1 MPNVSKVREITRQ
14 ALKTMRVDLTEEQ
27 IEECVD
33 YAWTLNDLGLSEH
46 DAAVTACKEYL
57 NIERSF

>member
-1 MPNVSKVREITRQ
+1 MQ
-14 ALKTMRVDLTEEQ
+14 VDLTEEQ
-27 IEECVD
+27 IEECAD

-46 DAAVTACKEYL
+46 DAAVMACKEYL